1 MRMICLTASIIFALH
16 ASCAFAAPA
25 GILNK
30 TITISFATT
39 GMAKSPDGQSK
50 GFTTKL
56 SRIIYVS
63 SAGRLFSR
71 YRATNRGGD
80 RSGEI
85 APGQGKGSFSFQGD
99 KLVAVI
105 PFEVGARQVTVTF
118 DPGYASCSVSV
129 IEGHSGGIIRRKAPN
144 GVMYELSGVTTTSP
158 TCSIQSG
165 NAFAG

>member
-25 GILNK
+25 GVLNK

-39 GMAKSPDGQSK
+39 GMAKAPDGKSH
-50 GFTTKL
+50 GFTTKV

-71 YRATNRGGD
+71 FRATNRGGD

-85 APGQGKGSFSFQGD
+85 APGQGKGNFSFQGD
-99 KLVAVI
+99 KLVGVV
-105 PFEVGARQVTVTF
+105 PYEVGARQVTITF
-118 DPGYASCSVSV
+118 DTGYSSCSVNV
-129 IEGHSGGIIRRKAPN
+129 IEGHTGGVIRRKAPN
-144 GVMYELSGVTTTSP
+144 DVMYELSGVTTTSP
-158 TCSIQSG
+158 SCSIQSG
-165 NAFAG
+165 NAFAS